1 MNDRHEDVL
10 RRVMEAEA
18 AKVEVRP
25 DALAAIRARTA
36 RRSRFYRRA
45 FRSPFGAIAF
55 TAATATAATL
65 VVVALAARP
74 TPNHTAPDPG
84 AVTAPATTPAPTTA
98 TSAPPTS
105 APAVPPPTRSSPSSG
120 TGNASL
126 AIYYVGDDGGK
137 PRLYR
142 EFHRL
147 PAGSSPAEK
156 ARAAVTEM
164 LAQESAEDPDYTSA
178 WPAGTAVRDLSV
190 EGSVATVDLTAAP
203 PDDVAAQQLAWTVAA
218 VLGGDPQVRLR
229 VDGQPAGTL
238 RKAAALDALG
248 ALWLIEP
255 QHGATV
261 ARTFEVHA
269 AGAVFEATARL
280 TVRKGRTV
288 VTEETLTLSAG
299 APARGEARITLT
311 LAPGTY
317 VLELYAI
324 SAADGSVQHL
334 DDHTVTVR

>member
-1 MNDRHEDVL
+1 VGEDR
-10 RRVMEAEA
+10 
-18 AKVEVRP
+18 
-25 DALAAIRARTA
+25 
-36 RRSRFYRRA
+36 
-45 FRSPFGAIAF
+45 GQ
-55 TAATATAATL
+55 
-65 VVVALAARP
+65 
-74 TPNHTAPDPG
+74 
-84 AVTAPATTPAPTTA
+84 
-98 TSAPPTS
+98 
-105 APAVPPPTRSSPSSG
+105 
-120 TGNASL
+120 
-126 AIYYVGDDGGK
+126 

-147 PAGSSPAEK
+147 PAGSSPADK
-156 ARAAVTEM
+156 VRAAVTEM

-178 WPAGTAVRDLSV
+178 WPSGTGVLGVTVD
-190 EGSVATVDLTAAP
+190 GSAATVDLTAAP
-203 PDDVAAQQLAWTVAA
+203 PDDLAAQQLTWTVAA
-218 VLGGDPQVRLR
+218 VLGGDPRVRLR
-229 VDGQPAGTL
+229 HDGRDVRTV
-238 RKAAALDALG
+238 RKAAALDTLG

-317 VLELYAI
+317 VLELYAL

>member
-1 MNDRHEDVL
+1 MTRDEDVL
-10 RRVMEAEA
+10 RQVLEAEA

-36 RRSRFYRRA
+36 RRWRWL
-45 FRSPFGAIAF
+45 PFGAIAF

-74 TPNHTAPDPG
+74 APDHTAPDPG
-84 AVTAPATTPAPTTA
+84 AVTAPATTPTPAPTPPA
-98 TSAPPTS
+98 TSAPPA
-105 APAVPPPTRSSPSSG
+105 APPASRSSTSSG
-120 TGNASL
+120 TASASL
-126 AIYYVGDDGGK
+126 AVYYVGEDRGE

-164 LAQESAEDPDYTSA
+164 LAQESADDPDYTSA
-178 WPAGTAVRDLSV
+178 WPSGTRVLDVSV
-190 EGSVATVDLTAAP
+190 EGAGATVLLSAAP
-203 PDDVAAQQLAWTVAA
+203 PDDLAGQQLAWTVAA
-218 VLGGDPQVRLR
+218 ALGGDPEVRVVVGGR
-229 VDGQPAGTL
+229 EVAKL
-238 RKAAALDALG
+238 RKAAALDTLG

-255 QHGATV
+255 QHGTTV

-269 AGAVFEATARL
+269 AGTVFEATARL

-288 VTEETLTLSAG
+288 VTEKTVTLSAG
-299 APARGEARITLT
+299 PPARGEARITLT

-317 VLELYAI
+317 VLELYAF

>member
-1 MNDRHEDVL
+1 MNRNEDVL
-10 RRVMEAEA
+10 RRILEAEA

-25 DALAAIRARTA
+25 DALSAIRARTV
-36 RRSRFYRRA
+36 RRA
-45 FRSPFGAIAF
+45 RWRPFGAIAF

-74 TPNHTAPDPG
+74 APDDRTAPDPG
-84 AVTAPATTPAPTTA
+84 AVTAPAPQATTPA

-105 APAVPPPTRSSPSSG
+105 APVAPPPSKSSPPSG
-120 TGNASL
+120 TSTASL
-126 AIYYVGDDGGK
+126 AIYYVADDGGR

-156 ARAAVTEM
+156 ARAALGGM
-164 LAQESAEDPDYTSA
+164 FAQESADDPDYTSA
-178 WPAGTAVRDLSV
+178 WPAGTVVRDV
-190 EGSVATVDLTAAP
+190 SVAGSTVTVDLSAAP
-203 PDDVAAQQLAWTVAA
+203 PDDVAAQQLVWTVAA
-218 VLGGDPQVRLR
+218 AVGGDPQVRLR
-229 VDGQPAGTL
+229 HDGRDVETL
-238 RKAAALDALG
+238 RKAAAVDTLG

-255 QHGATV
+255 QQGVTV
-261 ARTFEVHA
+261 ARTFDVHV
-269 AGAVFEATARL
+269 AGTVFEATANL

-288 VTEETLTLSAG
+288 VTEKIITLSAG
-299 APARGEARITLT
+299 PPARGEARITLT

-317 VLELYAI
+317 VLELYAF

>member
-1 MNDRHEDVL
+1 MSSQRRDEDVL
-10 RRVMEAEA
+10 RRVLEVEA

-25 DALAAIRARTA
+25 DALGAIRARTA
-36 RRSRFYRRA
+36 RRSRWL
-45 FRSPFGAIAF
+45 PFGAIAF

-84 AVTAPATTPAPTTA
+84 AVTAPATTPSPTPA
-98 TSAPPTS
+98 ASAPPTS
-105 APAVPPPTRSSPSSG
+105 APAAPPPTRSSPSSG
-120 TGNASL
+120 TGITSL
-126 AIYYVGDDGGK
+126 AVYYVGEDRGQ

-147 PAGSSPAEK
+147 PAGSSPADK
-156 ARAAVTEM
+156 VRAAVTEM

-178 WPAGTAVRDLSV
+178 WPSGTGVLGVTVD
-190 EGSVATVDLTAAP
+190 GSAATVDLTAAP
-203 PDDVAAQQLAWTVAA
+203 PDDLAAQQLTWTVAA
-218 VLGGDPQVRLR
+218 VLGGDPRVRLR
-229 VDGQPAGTL
+229 HDGRDVRTV
-238 RKAAALDALG
+238 RKAAALDTLG

-317 VLELYAI
+317 VLELYAL

>member
-1 MNDRHEDVL
+1 MNRNEDVL
-10 RRVMEAEA
+10 RRILEAEA

-25 DALAAIRARTA
+25 DALSSIRARTA
-36 RRSRFYRRA
+36 RRARWR
-45 FRSPFGAIAF
+45 PFGAIAF
-55 TAATATAATL
+55 TAAAAAAATL

-74 TPNHTAPDPG
+74 APNNTAPDPG
-84 AVTAPATTPAPTTA
+84 AVTAPATTPTPAPA
-98 TSAPPTS
+98 TSAAQVP
-105 APAVPPPTRSSPSSG
+105 PAVTPPSRSSPSAG
-120 TGNASL
+120 TSPASL
-126 AIYYVGDDGGK
+126 AIYYVSDDGGK

-147 PAGSSPAEK
+147 PAGSAPADK
-156 ARAAVTEM
+156 VRAAVAGM

-178 WPAGTAVRDLSV
+178 WPSGTGVREVSV
-190 EGSVATVDLTAAP
+190 DGSTVTVDLTTAP
-203 PDDVAAQQLAWTVAA
+203 PDDLARQQLMWTVAA
-218 VLGGDPQVRLR
+218 AVGGDPSLRLL

-238 RKAAALDALG
+238 RKAPAVDTLG
-248 ALWLIEP
+248 ALWLIDP

-288 VTEETLTLSAG
+288 VTEETITLSAG

-324 SAADGSVQHL
+324 SAADSSVQHL

>member
-1 MNDRHEDVL
+1 MTIERDEDVL

-36 RRSRFYRRA
+36 RRARWL
-45 FRSPFGAIAF
+45 PLGAIGF

-74 TPNHTAPDPG
+74 PDDRTAPDPG
-84 AVTAPATTPAPTTA
+84 AVTAPATGPAPA
-98 TSAPPTS
+98 TSAPTRS
-105 APAVPPPTRSSPSSG
+105 VAPAPPPQQSSSSAG
-120 TGNASL
+120 TSTASL

-137 PRLYR
+137 RRLYR

-147 PAGSSPAEK
+147 PAGSTPAQK
-156 ARAAVTEM
+156 VRAAVGGM
-164 LAQESAEDPDYTSA
+164 LAQESAGDPDYTSA
-178 WPAGTAVRDLSV
+178 WPSGTAVR
-190 EGSVATVDLTAAP
+190 GVAVDGGTVTVDLSAAP
-203 PDDVAAQQLAWTVAA
+203 PDDVATQQLVWTVAA
-218 VLGGDPQVRLR
+218 AVGGDPQVRLR
-229 VDGQPAGTL
+229 HDGRDVRTL
-238 RKAAALDALG
+238 RKAPAIDTLG
-248 ALWLIEP
+248 TLWLIEP

-269 AGAVFEATARL
+269 AGTVFEATARL
-280 TVRKGRTV
+280 TVRMGRTV

-299 APARGEARITLT
+299 PPARGEARITLT
-311 LAPGTY
+311 LAPGRY
-317 VLELYAI
+317 VLELYAH